1 MIFSGGNR
9 LAFSLTVAI
18 ANYKRHDG
26 RTEHMQALVLAN
38 FYSVLLKRLRHLPL
52 GCTLSLL
59 ETLQISYNKHITR
72 SEARAA
78 VVGVGG
84 HI

>member
-1 MIFSGGNR
+1 
-9 LAFSLTVAI
+9 
-18 ANYKRHDG
+18 
-26 RTEHMQALVLAN
+26 MQALVLAN

-59 ETLQISYNKHITR
+59 ETFQISYTKHITR

-78 VVGVGG
+78 VASSYERTQAVKIEGTTLGT
-84 HI
+84 ID

>member
-1 MIFSGGNR
+1 MIFSGGNC

-18 ANYKRHDG
+18 ANYKWHDG
-26 RTEHMQALVLAN
+26 RTEHTQALLLST
-38 FYSVLLKRLRHLPL
+38 FYSVSLKRLRHLPL

-72 SEARAA
+72 SEARVA